1 MAGTRRLWAMSEAA
15 TDCYI
20 YTVFCR
26 PRDFPSEYVVR
37 RFKIGPG
44 TVTPDLTI
52 WSRGK
57 TLSEVRRTIPYASHW
72 LGRYPQDEAQ
82 IVESWI

>member
-1 MAGTRRLWAMSEAA
+1 MSEAE
-15 TDCYI
+15 TDLYI

-37 RFKIGPG
+37 RFKIGAG
-44 TVTPDLTI
+44 TVTPELMI

-57 TLSEVRRTIPYASHW
+57 TLGEVRMTLPYDAHW
-72 LGRYPQDEAQ
+72 LGRYPQDEPQ